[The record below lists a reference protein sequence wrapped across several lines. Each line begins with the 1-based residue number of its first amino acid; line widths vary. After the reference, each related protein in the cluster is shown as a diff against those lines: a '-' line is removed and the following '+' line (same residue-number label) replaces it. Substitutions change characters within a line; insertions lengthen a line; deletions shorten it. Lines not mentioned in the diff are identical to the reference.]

1 MNWLMPADWGRVFA
15 LDTPLL
21 EIAVRGTVMYLAIF
35 LLLRL
40 LLKREIGTVALPDLL
55 MIVFLADAAQN
66 GMAGEYHSVTDGM
79 LLVSVIIF
87 WNFVL
92 DQLAF
97 RVRFI
102 GYLVHPPPA
111 LLIRDGLL
119 IRHNMRRESVSLEE
133 LWSHLRAQG
142 IEELSEVK
150 AAYIE
155 GNGEISVIKQKTDG
169 GVRHPRE

>member
-1 MNWLMPADWGRVFA
+1 MNWLMPADWGRIFA
-15 LDTPLL
+15 LDMPLL
-21 EIAVRGTVMYLAIF
+21 EIVARGTVMYLVIL

-66 GMAGEYHSVTDGM
+66 GMAGEYRSVTDGL

-97 RVRFI
+97 RIRFI
-102 GYLVHPPPA
+102 GRFVHPPPA
-111 LLIRDGLL
+111 LLIQNGLL
-119 IRHNMRRESVSLEE
+119 IRHNLRRESVSLEE

-155 GNGEISVIKQKTDG
+155 GNGEISIIKRKSDG
-169 GVRHPRE
+169 DD

>member
-1 MNWLMPADWGRVFA
+1 MHWLIPSDWEKIFG

-21 EIAVRGTVMYLAIF
+21 EIFVRGTTMYLAIF

-40 LLKREIGTVALPDLL
+40 LLKREIGTVALPDVL
-55 MIVFLADAAQN
+55 MVVFLADAAQN
-66 GMAGEYHSVTDGM
+66 GMAGEYRSVTDGL
-79 LLVSVIIF
+79 LLVGVIIF

-97 RVRFI
+97 RVPFI
-102 GYLVHPPPA
+102 ARLVHPPPV
-111 LLIRDGLL
+111 LLIRDGQL
-119 IRHNMRRESVSLEE
+119 MRRNLRHESVSIDE

-142 IEELSEVK
+142 IEKLAEVK

-155 GNGEISVIKQKTDG
+155 GNGEITLIKHK
-169 GVRHPRE
+169 PEK